1 MIDKLI
7 LSDAHAGLPSSRW
20 RDILPEIDR
29 HNPTT
34 VVINGDAVDS
44 CPIEPI
50 DEWLNILKG
59 IHGQH
64 ELIWIRGNHDWLLAP
79 ALARRLGI
87 WCLDRYHWA
96 DANGRN
102 IAIHGHQFDSLAAGH
117 PELSQVATELYAGL
131 QEVLGPTIADYMKHV
146 SKVITG
152 DAKKVSLGA
161 ANMATRQ
168 GVQNIFCGHVHA
180 TAYSRF
186 AGVNYHNDGCCCSAP
201 ANYYTIR
208 DDGFIELHEF

>member
-7 LSDAHAGLPSSRW
+7 LSDVHAGLPSSRW
-20 RDILPEIDR
+20 RDIPSEIAR
-29 HNPTT
+29 HNPKT
-34 VVINGDAVDS
+34 VIMVGDIIDS

-50 DEWLNILKG
+50 DEWLDILKA
-59 IHGQH
+59 IHDKY
-64 ELIWIRGNHDWLLAP
+64 ELIWLRGNHDWLLAP
-79 ALARRLGI
+79 ALARRLKI

-96 DANGRN
+96 DVNGSN
-102 IAIHGHQFDSLAAGH
+102 IAIHGHQFDSLVTDH

-131 QEVLGPTIADYMKHV
+131 QEVLGPTVADYMKFV
-146 SKVITG
+146 TKIITG

-161 ANMATRQ
+161 AMMATRQ
-168 GVQNIFCGHVHA
+168 GAVNVFCGHVHT
-180 TAYSRF
+180 TAYKKF
-186 AGVNYHNDGCCCSAP
+186 DKVNYYNDGCCCSTP